1 MDRCT
6 DRTGPV
12 TTLQGAEFL
21 YSIKKGRGSRIF
33 QAQDRAR
40 HGRRAK
46 APFVAVNCAAIPA
59 ELLESLLFGH
69 VRGAFTGAF
78 ADRAGSFQE
87 AGGGTLF
94 LSI

>member
-1 MDRCT
+1 VLAIQCVWVSGLISGE
-6 DRTGPV
+6 TGTGKEV
-12 TTLQGAEFL
+12 VA
-21 YSIKKGRGSRIF
+21 
-33 QAQDRAR
+33 RAIHR

-46 APFVAVNCAAIPA
+46 APFVAVNCTAIPA
-59 ELLESLLFGH
+59 ELLKNLLFGH

>member
-1 MDRCT
+1 MAVRRC
-6 DRTGPV
+6 G
-12 TTLQGAEFL
+12 L
-21 YSIKKGRGSRIF
+21 
-33 QAQDRAR
+33 AR
-40 HGRRAK
+40 KLAYTIVVIMPINRRLHGRRAI
-46 APFVAVNCAAIPA
+46 ASFVAVNCAAIPA